1 MSAAVLIVSADS
13 ELVDDLLRLAAAAD
27 VEARVASDALA
38 ARSAWRD
45 AALIVAGSDL
55 AAELADCA
63 LPRRPGVV
71 VATADP
77 DGEIVYRLAV
87 DIGAQDVAALP
98 DAETW
103 LVERMAAATEPSV
116 SGATTIAVL
125 GGRGGA
131 GASVLA
137 AALASCGAKRGLR
150 TLLVDGDPLG
160 GGIDLVMG
168 AEGAPGA
175 RWSDYSERRGRLSST
190 ALHDSLPARGGL
202 AILSW
207 HRGAVEPVAPDTMRS
222 VLDAGAR
229 GFDLV
234 VTDLPRQLTDA
245 SAEALATADMTLIV
259 VPAEVRAAVAADR
272 VADQARPYTRDLRLV
287 VRGPAPGGLKPG
299 VIAESLRL
307 PLAGV
312 MSADRRLAAA
322 IERGEPPGT
331 GGPLNAFCARF
342 LGGLAPARRPR
353 IHDQAS

>member
-1 MSAAVLIVSADS
+1 MSAAVLIVSGDS

-45 AALIVAGSDL
+45 AALVVAGPDL
-55 AAELADCA
+55 VAELADRA
-63 LPRRPGVV
+63 PPRRPGVIL
-71 VATADP
+71 ATADP
-77 DGEIVYRLAV
+77 DGESVYRLAV

-116 SGATTIAVL
+116 SGATTIAVM

-137 AALASCGAKRGLR
+137 AALASSAAKRGLR

-160 GGIDLVMG
+160 GGIDLVLG
-168 AEGAPGA
+168 AERTPGA
-175 RWSDYSERRGRLSST
+175 RWSDYAERRGRLSST
-190 ALHDSLPARGGL
+190 ALHDSLPACEGL

-207 HRGAVEPVAPDTMRS
+207 HRGAVEPVAPETMRS
-222 VLDAGAR
+222 VLDAAVR

-234 VTDLPRQLTDA
+234 VTDLPRQLTEA
-245 SAEALATADMTLIV
+245 SAEALAAADITLIV

-272 VADQARPYTRDLRLV
+272 VADQARRYTRDLRLV
-287 VRGPAPGGLKPG
+287 VRGPAPGGLKPD

-312 MSADRRLAAA
+312 MSADRHLPTA
-322 IERGEPPGT
+322 IERGESPGS

-342 LGGLAPARRPR
+342 LGGLPTARRPR
-353 IHDQAS
+353 VHDQAC